1 MWIALIGLCPIVS
14 SLADQCFLASSVRCS
29 SCDGQYRQQSLLQT
43 RVMVHLEAILTQF
56 VFEHSLR
63 IHLSASLLDEKDTIE
78 TTGPEP
84 MDVSSSETLTER
96 DTETLDTGEDTVP
109 SIEGAGI
116 EGESDISNDEDKSD
130 RRRQKQNSTD
140 VSATNHKPNNQ
151 DEKTEN
157 SLVGVMMNLMTTDL
171 EVVKNPAGQLLVLHQ
186 SNVPVLM
193 MCDSH

>member
-14 SLADQCFLASSVRCS
+14 SLADQRFLASSVRCS

-63 IHLSASLLDEKDTIE
+63 IHLSVSLLDEKAQIE
-78 TTGPEP
+78 TTGPKP
-84 MDVSSSETLTER
+84 MAVSSSETLTET

-109 SIEGAGI
+109 VIEGADV
-116 EGESDISNDEDKSD
+116 EGESDIEDKSD

-157 SLVGVMMNLMTTDL
+157 SLVGVMTNLVTTDL
-171 EVVKNPAGQLLVLHQ
+171 EVIKNPAGQLLILRQ

>member
-1 MWIALIGLCPIVS
+1 
-14 SLADQCFLASSVRCS
+14 
-29 SCDGQYRQQSLLQT
+29 
-43 RVMVHLEAILTQF
+43 MVHLEAILTQF

-63 IHLSASLLDEKDTIE
+63 IHPSASLLDEKDTIE

-140 VSATNHKPNNQ
+140 VSTTNHKPNNQ

-171 EVVKNPAGQLLVLHQ
+171 EVVKNPVGQLLVLHQ